1 MRKTARSF
9 LTTLALAAALALPFQ
24 ATAVTF
30 EDSFENCS
38 YPKMT
43 DLMLVRPVG
52 MASALLGT
60 GLFVPMGL
68 LGLLTVPGEIGTI
81 WNAMVAEPWAFVVDR
96 PLGQCDSVTV
106 DY

>member
-1 MRKTARSF
+1 MRNKTRSF

-43 DLMLVRPVG
+43 DLVLIRPLG
-52 MASALLGT
+52 IGGALIGT
-60 GLFVPMGL
+60 GLFVPMGA
-68 LGLLTVPGEIGTI
+68 LGLLTVPSELPTI
-81 WNAMVAEPWAFVVDR
+81 WNSMVATPWAFVLNR
-96 PLGQCDSVTV
+96 PLGECNSITV
-106 DY
+106 GS